1 MRFNIVTLFPEF
13 FASALQCGLLG
24 KALEQE
30 TVSVRLINPRD
41 FAEDRHR
48 SVDDRPYGGG
58 PGMVMTL
65 PPLTAA
71 LLSLEAPGEAPG
83 KMVLLCPKGRPLDHD
98 LAASLAE
105 ESVVTLIC
113 GRYEGVDHR
122 LESLFSLK
130 KISVGGVVLN
140 GGETPAL
147 HVLEAVSRLLPGFMG
162 HEESPA
168 DESFVRGLL
177 EYPHYSR
184 PEVFEGLRVPE
195 ILLSGDHAKVAAWRR
210 EEALR
215 TTLEARPDLLP
226 KAALEPGDVRALR
239 DMAKGRR
246 RAAGNCFLAL
256 VHAPVLNKFGQSG
269 AVSLTNLDIHDIAR
283 CSRTYG
289 LGGYFVCTPLQDQQ
303 HLAVR
308 LLDHWLSGP
317 GAAANPD
324 RGEALELVHVVDGLE
339 QAVDAV
345 AERCGKRPVLV
356 ATSAQG
362 AGSMTYPQARDLLE
376 DQPVLLV
383 LGTGYGLAPEV
394 LGQCAGTLRPVRCFS
409 DYNHLSV
416 RAAAAIILDR
426 ILGDDG

>member
-13 FASALQCGLLG
+13 FASVLQCGLLG

-30 TVSVRLINPRD
+30 TVTVRLINPRD
-41 FAEDRHR
+41 FAVDRHR

-65 PPLTAA
+65 PPLVAA
-71 LLSLEAPGEAPG
+71 LRSMETPG

-98 LAASLAE
+98 LAASLAQE
-105 ESVVTLIC
+105 RTLTLIC
-113 GRYEGVDHR
+113 GRYEGIDHR
-122 LESLFSLK
+122 LESLFPLQRV
-130 KISVGGVVLN
+130 SVGSVVLN

-210 EEALR
+210 KAALR
-215 TTLEARPDLLP
+215 DTLESRPDLLP
-226 KAALEPGDVRALR
+226 AAALETGDVQTLQEL
-239 DMAKGRR
+239 AKARR
-246 RAAGNCFLAL
+246 RPAKNCFLAL

-269 AVSLTNLDIHDIAR
+269 TVSLTNLDIHDIAR

-289 LGGYFVCTPLQDQQ
+289 MGGYFVCTPLLDQQ
-303 HLAVR
+303 QLAAR

-324 RGEALELVHVVDGLE
+324 RGEALQLVQIVDALE
-339 QAVDAV
+339 QAADAV

-362 AGSMTYPQARDLLE
+362 AGSMTYPQVRGLLE

-383 LGTGYGLAPEV
+383 LGTGYGLAPEI
-394 LGQCAGTLRPVRCFS
+394 LARCAGTLRPVRYMS

-426 ILGDDG
+426 ILGDAG